1 MSLKDIF
8 EKIPSTLK
16 EIGTNIINFD
26 LTKLGSEDVV
36 VPVMIFSTMIAYYFI
51 YQITD
56 DNFIVKRF
64 FNKYGDIIDS
74 LNKWYLLP
82 LRLILLMVGLYL
94 YIIILF
100 LPTMIITMVFY

>member
-8 EKIPSTLK
+8 EKIQSTLK